1 MAQDLMPIEDENPIW
16 RDQQDN
22 LAAQAKARAE
32 LDPGPLPVELHP
44 VIIDLGKKWGIG
56 AVWPPVG
63 ALAMPGAAPFWSQ
76 RWEVLWGKI
85 TEDKMD
91 LRSQALRIRRAAEIM
106 RDRQGQTQ
114 ADYRQAIELQ
124 ALESASRPPS
134 REGAAELP
142 LWACTTECGLLLVH
156 GRSDQIQ
163 QAIRARDMVLLREL
177 PHGGAAMLRIDCGFE
192 IPPHPSFQA
201 AYWSHAGK
209 ACHVLFALVEE
220 AVVAPTLVGG
230 PEPGNAQ

>member
-32 LDPGPLPVELHP
+32 SDPGPLPVELHP

-201 AYWSHAGK
+201 AYWSHAGR